1 MKLRCNFETMELDNY
16 VIAVPVGIG
25 SDEFRNV
32 IKLNDSAFEVFNLLK
47 NETTENDV
55 IRELKKQYGSEPKL
69 EEYVHSV
76 ISYLLAEGVLE

>member
-1 MKLRCNFETMELDNY
+1 MKLRCNFETMKLDDY
-16 VIAVPVGIG
+16 VIAVPVGAG

-32 IKLNDSAFEVFNLLK
+32 IKLNDSAFEVFSLLK
-47 NETTENDV
+47 NETTESAV
-55 IRELKKQYGSEPKL
+55 IDELKKRYSTEPKV